1 MMLRLLLLTA
11 LLLFPHPLVQVAS
24 ACGLCSHLLH
34 EVVCRHGLHKA
45 KQIKW
50 ELVEAIDTL
59 YMD

>member
-1 MMLRLLLLTA
+1 
-11 LLLFPHPLVQVAS
+11 
-24 ACGLCSHLLH
+24 
-34 EVVCRHGLHKA
+34 VCRHGLHKA